1 MRIFCRSTPL
11 LYFINRASKLLEEQ
25 QVTRGASYS
34 RSSSALPEE
43 HAEHA
48 AGHVR
53 DMTILR
59 IIAVRSSSSEMT
71 EGEKVFLAR
80 SKKKLRGSW
89 EAASCSTLY

>member
-1 MRIFCRSTPL
+1 MTPV
-11 LYFINRASKLLEEQ
+11 Q

-34 RSSSALPEE
+34 RSSSALLEE

-53 DMTILR
+53 DITILR